1 MSYPAL
7 SPFHRGCLCGVV
19 IIGLLTLPIIQA
31 QTQASC
37 TFKLFQLNSSS
48 STHPVT
54 NGVNGVNDFGTVVGE
69 ADFANTGRAFV
80 RYSGGG
86 VTYFDAPNSVT
97 TLFNARNNQG
107 VSVGDYRDQLSLSSL
122 SSGFMLSGSNFTS
135 FDHPRSVGGTHA
147 TGINKYNS
155 VVGWYADSNGY
166 GHGFKRWSN
175 GSIINV
181 DYPNTLAT
189 FVYGIN
195 GQGAVVGSYF
205 DFGAALPHGFIYH
218 GGQWAT
224 LDYPNTPGTE
234 LSGISDAGVIIG
246 HARTLTSAQS
256 FLYIKGTFKLI
267 NVPNST
273 MTEAR
278 GISSGG
284 LITGIADVNGWHG
297 FTALC
302 H

>member
-1 MSYPAL
+1 MLL
-7 SPFHRGCLCGVV
+7 SAPSLFS
-19 IIGLLTLPIIQA
+19 GLAVLWLVLTGSFGAFA

-37 TFKLFQLNSSS
+37 TFTLFQLKP
-48 STHPVT
+48 STPNHPET
-54 NGVNGVNDFGTVVGE
+54 NGVNGVNDFGTAVGE
-69 ADFANTGRAFV
+69 AVFSNTGRGFI

-86 VTYFDAPNSVT
+86 VTYYDAPNSVT
-97 TLFNARNNQG
+97 TLFNGRNNQG

-122 SSGFMLSGSNFTS
+122 SAGFILSGSHFTS
-135 FDHPRSVGGTHA
+135 FDHPKSVGGTHA

-155 VVGWYADSNGY
+155 VVGWYADANDY

-175 GSIINV
+175 GGIINL

-195 GQGAVVGSYF
+195 DQGTVVGSYF

-234 LSGISDAGVIIG
+234 LSGISNAGVIVG

-256 FLYIKGTFKLI
+256 FLYVNGTFKLI

-284 LITGIADVNGWHG
+284 LIAGITDVNGWHG
-297 FTALC
+297 FTAMC